1 MNEEEIMSEN
11 NETPQ
16 KDTQEVPVFRL
27 QKMFV
32 KDLSFENPNA
42 PGIFLKT
49 SQSPKVNIN
58 LQCKNKKIDEENWEV
73 SLAITATFKGEE
85 DQTVFI
91 IEIEHAGIFLLKN
104 IPAEHLPTVLAVD
117 CPTMLFPF
125 TRQIMSQLAVDGGFM
140 PFLMDPVNFMGL
152 FQNAQKKGPGDQP
165 TQ

>member
-1 MNEEEIMSEN
+1 MAEN

-16 KDTQEVPVFRL
+16 VETDQVPVFRM
-27 QKMFV
+27 QKMFI

-42 PGIFLKT
+42 PAIFLENN
-49 SQSPKVNIN
+49 QSPKVDIN
-58 LQCKNKKIDEENWEV
+58 LHVKNNKLDDDNWEIN
-73 SLAITATFKGEE
+73 LAITATFTGLEGK
-85 DQTVFI
+85 TIFI
-91 IEIEHAGIFLLKN
+91 IEIEHTGVFLLKN
-104 IPAEHLPTVLAVD
+104 IPAEHLPAVLAVD

-152 FQNAQKKGPGDQP
+152 FQNAQKKPQEGEK